1 MHVQIWL
8 KVAVKLRKKS
18 PTTESGTLKG
28 SWKEFQGE
36 VGDYYRDIELHFIP
50 TMNSTEVSKN

>member
-8 KVAVKLRKKS
+8 KVAVKLRKKNCGKI

-28 SWKEFQGE
+28 SWQEEFQGD
-36 VGDYYRDIELHFIP
+36 VGELL
-50 TMNSTEVSKN
+50 